1 MDSLAEGQLT
11 LRVHAIDEQRLHTV
25 LQRVANRVTIGLII
39 ASIVVGAALLMQ
51 VPTSSTLLGYP
62 SIAIV
67 FFLAAA
73 VAGAALVGWILLTDR
88 KVAAKRRD
96 RPPR

>member
-67 FFLAAA
+67 FLDS
-73 VAGAALVGWILLTDR
+73 VA
-88 KVAAKRRD
+88 
-96 RPPR
+96 P